1 MLVFE
6 FFFIILGRPHK
17 GIGLLFIF
25 TIILLSFFY
34 IFTTS
39 TITSLAI
46 AVIWKSA
53 FNSRSSHLLDWFHG
67 SIGFSTLTTVINSQ
81 LVRYV
86 RFEVDILCLQ
96 SCLLISLKNPLQ
108 RKMIIDLFRLEKH
121 RKWRVMAKYALL
133 ACPVS
138 SNRLNKLQSI
148 S

>member
-6 FFFIILGRPHK
+6 FFFIILGKPHK

-108 RKMIIDLFRLEKH
+108 GKMIIDLFLLEKH